1 LLAIVIK
8 VKYWGLY
15 MIEIEAWWDS
25 LQGNIEILQEK
36 LFSDAIAT
44 LWMTFSSSF
53 LTLVIGLPLGV
64 LLYTTAKGGI
74 FQNAWLNWPFSIF
87 LNSLRA
93 LPFIVMAAVLTP
105 VSLAIIG
112 RITGDKVVIFILSV
126 SAIPFYARMV
136 ELSLRSVDKNLIDAI
151 RAMGATR
158 LQMIREVIL
167 PEALSSLVTGF
178 TVTVIAILS
187 ASSLAGY
194 IGGES
199 LGTLAVRYGIQNY
212 MPLVVWVVVVALIL
226 MNVIIQWFG
235 DRLAN
240 KLNHL

>member
-1 LLAIVIK
+1 MQDSTELAILQDKLLADT
-8 VKYWGLY
+8 L
-15 MIEIEAWWDS
+15 
-25 LQGNIEILQEK
+25 
-36 LFSDAIAT
+36 AT
-44 LWMTFSSSF
+44 LWMTFSSS
-53 LTLVIGLPLGV
+53 LMTLVVGLPLGV
-64 LLYTTAKGGI
+64 LLYTTAKNGL
-74 FQNAWLNWPFSIF
+74 FQNSWLNWPFSIF

-105 VSLAIIG
+105 VSKAVIG
-112 RITGDKVVIFILSV
+112 KITGDNVVIFILSV

-158 LQMIREVIL
+158 LQIIREVIL

-194 IGGES
+194 LGGES

-212 MPLVVWVVVVALIL
+212 MALIVWIVVLILIL

-235 DRLAN
+235 DRLAD
-240 KLNHL
+240 KFNHL